1 MTFVYFLDN
10 SGRFG
15 LSVIVTGNVLF
26 LVRVRR
32 GWAAVLSV
40 PFRIKINRRSQEY

>member
-1 MTFVYFLDN
+1 MTFGYFLDN
-10 SGRFG
+10 SEQFG
-15 LSVIVTGNVLF
+15 LNVIVTGNVLF

-40 PFRIKINRRSQEY
+40 PFRIAHAKD

>member
-1 MTFVYFLDN
+1 MTFVYFLD
-10 SGRFG
+10 SSERFG

-32 GWAAVLSV
+32 GWVAVLSV
-40 PFRIKINRRSQEY
+40 PLIEHAKD